1 MDDLIIRPTDK
12 SMAVDITYGIFN
24 FTGRS
29 ILTDPKVFFEPITLW
44 VTKYLRS
51 PAEETVVNIKLE
63 YIDTSSTQ
71 SLYQILRQLN
81 SVRKKGLVFMINWYI
96 EVDDPEMKELGE
108 LIEQRLGV
116 EFHYISY

>member
-12 SMAVDITYGIFN
+12 SMAVDISYGILS

-29 ILTDPKVFFEPITLW
+29 ILTDPKIFFDPISSW
-44 VTKYLRS
+44 VGKYLKN
-51 PAEETVVNIKLE
+51 PADETVVNIKLE

-71 SLYQILRQLN
+71 SLYQMHRQLN
-81 SVRKKGLVFMINWYI
+81 SVRKKGLVFMVNWYI
-96 EVDDPEMKELGE
+96 EEDDPEMKELGE

-116 EFHYISY
+116 EFHYINY